1 MACKLNGKIMKIN
14 KGRIHTHI
22 QIMWKDIP
30 LSAVIT
36 TASCDDMNLFEGDAI
51 SVLMKS
57 TDLILAK
64 AFRGIL
70 SARNFIT
77 GVVVTILRGDV
88 LSKVIFESQGDTL
101 CAIITNAS
109 LEEMNIQ
116 TGEEITAIVKS
127 TELILFKDKKGIS
140 MNGEGR
146 NC

>member
-1 MACKLNGKIMKIN
+1 MASKVSGTITRVV
-14 KGRIHTHI
+14 KGRIHANV
-22 QIMWKDIP
+22 QVLWKSIP
-30 LSAVIT
+30 LSVVIT
-36 TASCDDMNLFEGDAI
+36 RESCDDMNLFEGDSI

-77 GVVVTILRGDV
+77 GVVINILRGDV
-88 LSKVIFESQGDTL
+88 LSKVIFESQGETL
-101 CAIITNAS
+101 CAIVTNAS

-127 TELILFKDKKGIS
+127 TELVLFKNNRGIS
-140 MNGEGR
+140 MNGETL